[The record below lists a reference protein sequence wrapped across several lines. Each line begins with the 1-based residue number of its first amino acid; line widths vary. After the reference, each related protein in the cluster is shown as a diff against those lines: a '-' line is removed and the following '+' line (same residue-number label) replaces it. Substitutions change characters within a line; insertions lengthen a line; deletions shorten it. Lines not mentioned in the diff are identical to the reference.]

1 MLPVWWIS
9 VYWNDLTAPPR
20 KAPSWAAQTPQSESD
35 SLSSSSDP
43 SVLRPSAVTTR
54 FPVAAWHST
63 FQLSSSPCRKVS
75 RLCAATYCTKW
86 VMHRCH
92 CILQCNRCHLL
103 CFAINLICIW
113 NQESAQSIRWSLI
126 NLLSDTKS
134 HFKSSHMN
142 LMPGM
147 FLAPQPLL
155 R

>member
-75 RLCAATYCTKW
+75 RLC
-86 VMHRCH
+86 
-92 CILQCNRCHLL
+92 CHLL
-103 CFAINLICIW
+103 YKMGNASVPLLPSMQPLPFTLLCHKSHCIW

-126 NLLSDTKS
+126 NLLSGFKS
-134 HFKSSHMN
+134 HFRSSHKN